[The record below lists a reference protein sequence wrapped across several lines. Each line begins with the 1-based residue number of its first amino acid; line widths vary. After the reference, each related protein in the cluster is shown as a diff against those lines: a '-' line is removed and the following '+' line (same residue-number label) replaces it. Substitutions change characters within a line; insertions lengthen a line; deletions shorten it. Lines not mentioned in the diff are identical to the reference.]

1 MNVIEFYSDDVL
13 DVVGLG
19 QTSQIFD
26 ETEGDYIKMELRD
39 AESNVILHTFYSNR
53 LLFEHEVGNYYFED
67 YHYNKTTEH
76 FMEGSEHI
84 DEPHGNLLPSRFNK
98 PLHDGDNSFEIIY
111 TYKKQINIYRDGRGR
126 IYIKPNEV
134 IGKINLEE
142 NKYKLRLYFLRDIK
156 SGISK
161 YLQIPKVFEAPVKYI
176 NSPSPTQEQEIDVI
190 SNYDV
195 MLTPKLIPLYRFW
208 NAEKQRHHYTIDERE
223 YNNLKSNPNYKNWKF
238 ERIECYIPNIDDQ
251 NVRTQTY
258 LIASEE

>member
-1 MNVIEFYSDDVL
+1 
-13 DVVGLG
+13 
-19 QTSQIFD
+19 
-26 ETEGDYIKMELRD
+26 
-39 AESNVILHTFYSNR
+39 
-53 LLFEHEVGNYYFED
+53 
-67 YHYNKTTEH
+67 
-76 FMEGSEHI
+76 
-84 DEPHGNLLPSRFNK
+84 
-98 PLHDGDNSFEIIY
+98 
-111 TYKKQINIYRDGRGR
+111 
-126 IYIKPNEV
+126 
-134 IGKINLEE
+134 E

-161 YLQIPKVFEAPVKYI
+161 YLQIPKVFETPVKYI
-176 NSPSPTQEQEIDVI
+176 NSR

-251 NVRTQTY
+251 NVRTQNY